1 MTRGEIRKLLISVP
15 PRCSKTSL
23 VNICW
28 PAWMWCQ
35 PEERWGPLSGPQVR
49 LMCISYGQTLSI
61 DIATTARRLIMGHW
75 YQRHW
80 GKRVILLE
88 DQASKENFATTVGGF
103 RLATSMG
110 GATLGRGGD
119 IKILDDPN
127 SVQQAESDIERE
139 QAIRTYDEALATRE
153 TDPSTA
159 AEVIIMQ
166 RLHERD
172 IAGHVL
178 DTNRGDL
185 VHLMLPMEFDE
196 RRSCVTRWGRDPR
209 TEDGELLWPGQFPR
223 KVVEDRKRR
232 LGPYAAS
239 GQLQQSPVTRG
250 GNIIKREW
258 WRLWP
263 EDAPEAGLLDPI
275 YYCPLCKWHQQIAGE
290 SAQEIQCRGCGSAAG
305 RHIPFPE
312 FSYRL
317 LSVDTAYGE
326 RQENSWSAATAW
338 GIWHDKEDAPRAM
351 LTDAW
356 RGRPRLR
363 GVPDSPTPSER
374 MGLVERVHHLA
385 TKNRVDVVLIEQ
397 KTRGTDLYNELERLT
412 QEWPFDLQY
421 FSPVKSKEIR
431 LEACVPLF
439 ANERVWAPDIKWA
452 ETVINEVA
460 SAPRGKYN
468 DLCDTA
474 SAALLYLRD
483 NNMLS
488 LGDEFRREERRKLVF
503 RGNKERGGTSIR
515 ERYET

>member
-28 PAWMWCQ
+28 PAWIWAQ
-35 PEERWGPLSGPQVR
+35 PEIGPLSGPQVR

-61 DIATTARRLIMGHW
+61 DIATTARRLILGDW

-80 GKRVILLE
+80 GRRVILLE

-263 EDAPEAGLLDPI
+263 NDAPEAGLLDPI
-275 YYCPLCKWHQQIAGE
+275 YYCSICKWHQQIPGE
-290 SAQEIQCRGCGSAAG
+290 SAQEVQCRGCGSAAG